1 MRSKFK
7 RWHPKIPCEPPTTY
21 CSGPVATVFK
31 FSFHWFLWCQLIRL
45 ISAIVNTL
53 LSSFM
58 AMIASVTMN
67 FPHISTHNISSNQ
80 TFSPI
85 CTNNPSNF
93 SSSSS
98 SSIPIS
104 SNSIRLSSSIAYSE
118 QLIASHNV
126 NRRTKNRKI
135 KVSMYD

>member
-1 MRSKFK
+1 MA
-7 RWHPKIPCEPPTTY
+7 PKNPMWTTHNLLQWPSRY
-21 CSGPVATVFK
+21 S
-31 FSFHWFLWCQLIRL
+31 LQIL
-45 ISAIVNTL
+45 ISLIFVVSVNPFNICHCQYSFFP
-53 LSSFM
+53 SSFM